1 MTKQKNKYNWAA
13 LGGKFEFGKEE
24 IRFKGESIRYEN
36 EFGPA
41 VGTAIC
47 NEWFGGGSISA
58 DIQFKKPIEKTACH
72 LILFYNPTTKAFV
85 GAGIGNDVL
94 YGITY
99 WDTRWTPYILAGDP
113 NSLISEKTYHLEVR
127 VRGSQT
133 NLYTDGVE
141 VATTTLP
148 VPLPRSQ
155 AGIWCRDSSEILI
168 KNFRIKTEQP
178 RAFVVMQFTSP
189 YNELYSE
196 VIKPICNEFG
206 IESIRADETYG
217 PGLILA
223 DVIRQ
228 IDEAKFIIAEI
239 TPANPNVYYEVGY
252 AHAHNK
258 PTILI
263 ADRTIEK
270 LPFDVSPFRTLFYEN
285 TIDGKKHIENGLRK
299 HIKAILDP
307 SGVRVV

>member
-1 MTKQKNKYNWAA
+1 
-13 LGGKFEFGKEE
+13 
-24 IRFKGESIRYEN
+24 
-36 EFGPA
+36 
-41 VGTAIC
+41 
-47 NEWFGGGSISA
+47 
-58 DIQFKKPIEKTACH
+58 
-72 LILFYNPTTKAFV
+72 
-85 GAGIGNDVL
+85 
-94 YGITY
+94 
-99 WDTRWTPYILAGDP
+99 
-113 NSLISEKTYHLEVR
+113 
-127 VRGSQT
+127 
-133 NLYTDGVE
+133 
-141 VATTTLP
+141 
-148 VPLPRSQ
+148 
-155 AGIWCRDSSEILI
+155 
-168 KNFRIKTEQP
+168 
-178 RAFVVMQFTSP
+178 MQFTSP